1 MNICVNDIYSAALAI
16 MGEETSAEYEA
27 RTPGIVNALIGRC
40 FQASERY
47 ETGPHSMWTPVGA
60 LTDAVCDLDRTLALS
75 AMPYGLAALLYLD
88 EDPARSSSWWSIFL
102 EQVELCRRSPA
113 EFEPVENVY
122 GAPETNFGRW

>member
-102 EQVELCRRSPA
+102 EQVELCRRARDDECAA
-113 EFEPVENVY
+113 EVPFRTYP
-122 GAPETNFGRW
+122 PIL